1 MYYYY
6 ETDKADHGLPHDP
19 LKALVVPRPI
29 AWISTI
35 DQRGCVNL
43 APYSFFNLVAGDPPC
58 VMFASTSRADGT
70 KKDSHLNA
78 ERSGEFVINI
88 VSGDQID
95 AMMTTSLDF
104 PSGHNEF
111 DEASLAAL
119 PSVLVRPPRVA
130 GAPAHLECRYLK
142 TVELPSND
150 PKHIN
155 SMILGI
161 VAAVHID
168 DAIIVDGHVSIERL
182 RPVGRLGYRDY
193 AVVQVG
199 FVKEPAAS
207 PALLTGSYEG

>member
-1 MYYYY
+1 MYY
-6 ETDKADHGLPHDP
+6 EPDKADHGLPHDP

-35 DQRGCVNL
+35 DQYGRVNL

-58 VMFASTSRADGT
+58 VMFASSSRADGA

-88 VSGDQID
+88 ASGDQID

-104 PSGHNEF
+104 PPGHSEIR
-111 DEASLAAL
+111 EAGLTTL

-130 GAPAHLECRYLK
+130 RAPAHLECRYLK

-155 SMILGI
+155 SMILGT
-161 VAAVHID
+161 VVAVHID
-168 DAIIVDGHVSIERL
+168 DAIIVDGRVSIERL

-193 AVVQVG
+193 AVVHVQG
-199 FVKEPAAS
+199 GGRKACAPDRQ
-207 PALLTGSYEG
+207 LGMKD

>member
-1 MYYYY
+1 MYY
-6 ETDKADHGLPHDP
+6 EPDKADHGLPHDP

-35 DQRGCVNL
+35 DQYGRVNL

-58 VMFASTSRADGT
+58 VMFASSSRADGA

-88 VSGDQID
+88 ASGDQID

-104 PSGHNEF
+104 PPGHSEIR
-111 DEASLAAL
+111 EAGLTTL

-130 GAPAHLECRYLK
+130 RAPAHLECRYLK

-150 PKHIN
+150 LKHIN
-155 SMILGI
+155 SMILGT
-161 VAAVHID
+161 VVAVHID
-168 DAIIVDGHVSIERL
+168 DAIIVDGRVSIERL

-193 AVVQVG
+193 AVVHDG
-199 FVKEPAAS
+199 FAKEVVAR
-207 PALLTGSYEG
+207 PALRTGSLG

>member
-1 MYYYY
+1 MYY
-6 ETDKADHGLPHDP
+6 EPDKADHGLPHDP

-35 DQRGCVNL
+35 DQRGRVNL

-58 VMFASTSRADGT
+58 VMFASSSRVDGV

-88 VSGDQID
+88 ASGDQID

-104 PSGHNEF
+104 PLGHSEF
-111 DEASLAAL
+111 REAGLATL

-130 GAPAHLECRYLK
+130 RAPAHLECRYLK
-142 TVELPSND
+142 TVDLPSND

-155 SMILGI
+155 SMILGT
-161 VAAVHID
+161 VVAVHID
-168 DAIIVDGHVSIERL
+168 DAIIVDGRVSIERL

-193 AVVQVG
+193 AVVQDG
-199 FVKEPAAS
+199 FAKEVTARP
-207 PALLTGSYEG
+207 LLRSGSLG